1 MTKWKQSSEETMLK
15 GQFIFEMLMGVA
27 DGPAEAAEII
37 TAMYV
42 SLWVSSKA
50 EDSSLDKALAG
61 FCNCIKMNVE
71 LTESKQRAGLQ

>member
-1 MTKWKQSSEETMLK
+1 MNDWKKSSQETMLK

-27 DGPAEAAEII
+27 DGPAEAAEIM

-42 SLWVSSKA
+42 SLWVSGKA

-61 FCNCIKMNVE
+61 FCSCIRMNVE
-71 LTESKQRAGLQ
+71 LTESKQRGELQ